1 MFLVLL
7 IKKKNSELR
16 ERVSLNMRKRIIL
29 DLTYL
34 PARKSSR
41 EHHQLAENKD
51 LECKREF

>member
-1 MFLVLL
+1 MLL
-7 IKKKNSELR
+7 IKKKKNSELR
-16 ERVSLNMRKRIIL
+16 ERVSLNMRKRIIV

-41 EHHQLAENKD
+41 EHHQLAENVD